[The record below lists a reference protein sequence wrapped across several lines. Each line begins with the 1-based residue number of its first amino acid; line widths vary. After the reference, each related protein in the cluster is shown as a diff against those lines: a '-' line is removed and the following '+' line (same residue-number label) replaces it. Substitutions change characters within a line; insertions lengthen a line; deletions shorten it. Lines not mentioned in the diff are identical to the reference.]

1 VRARSALFAGAAVF
15 CLTAAAPASAAPPPA
30 AGRGVRAQ
38 VDTVGFA
45 VRPAD
50 LAALLAAAHAAEDSA
65 IAARRRELALPPD
78 AGWAVAIMPHDDY
91 LYAGRV
97 YAHLAPGLR
106 APRWI
111 VLGVCHACRRLG
123 VRDRLLF
130 DDFDA
135 WRMAGTDVPV
145 DTDLRA
151 RLLAALGPDAAVV
164 ARDRQA
170 AEHSVEALLPWL
182 RDAAPDAVFVPIL
195 VPGMSW
201 ERLEELSAR
210 LADALADICRER
222 NWTPGR
228 DLGLLISAD
237 AVHYGCRDW
246 GAGGGHH
253 PFGCDAA
260 GHAAARARDIT
271 LAEATLAGPLT
282 PTGPAA
288 FARLV
293 WKPGDPTDPYRITW
307 CGLYSI
313 PCGLE
318 TARRLQVALG
328 LPPLDG
334 RLLRYGDSVTDP
346 PLAAAGTRLGVTAP
360 ASLDH
365 WVGYAAMG
373 WPGTP

>member
-1 VRARSALFAGAAVF
+1 
-15 CLTAAAPASAAPPPA
+15 
-30 AGRGVRAQ
+30 VRAQ

-45 VRPAD
+45 ARPAD
-50 LAALLAAAHAAEDSA
+50 LTALLAAVHAAEDSA
-65 IAARRRELALPPD
+65 VAARRAELALPAD

-97 YAHLAPGLR
+97 YAHVTPGLR

-135 WRMAGTDVPV
+135 WRVAGSDVPV
-145 DTDLRA
+145 DAALRA

-182 RDAAPDAVFVPIL
+182 RDAVPDAVFVPIL

-201 ERLEELSAR
+201 ERLEALSAR
-210 LADALADICRER
+210 LADALADLCRER
-222 NWTPGR
+222 GWTPGR
-228 DLGLLISAD
+228 DIGLLISAD

-246 GAGGGHH
+246 GPGGGHH

-260 GHAAARARDIT
+260 GHAAARARDLT

-282 PTGPAA
+282 AAGPAA

-293 WKPGDPTDPYRITW
+293 WKPGDPADPYLITW

-318 TARRLQVALG
+318 TARRLQAALG
-328 LPPLDG
+328 LPPLAG
-334 RLLRYGDSVTDP
+334 HLLRYGDSVSDP
-346 PLAAAGTRLGVTAP
+346 PLAPAGVRLGVTAP
-360 ASLDH
+360 ADLEH
-365 WVGYAAMG
+365 WVGYAAVG
-373 WPGTP
+373 WPATP